1 MDDTAVRQAR
11 RQVAWL
17 MVPVAVIAVLVAILV
32 AFVFWGFTQPSAWGI

>member
-17 MVPVAVIAVLVAILV
+17 MVPVAVIAVLIPLLSLIALSVL
-32 AFVFWGFTQPSAWGI
+32 TSSAP

>member
-17 MVPVAVIAVLVAILV
+17 MVPVTVIAVLIALLVAIAVSVL
-32 AFVFWGFTQPSAWGI
+32 ASSGI

>member
-17 MVPVAVIAVLVAILV
+17 MLPVAVIAVLIALLV
-32 AFVFWGFTQPSAWGI
+32 ATALAVLTNPAI

>member
-17 MVPVAVIAVLVAILV
+17 MVPVAVIAVLIVFLVAIALSV
-32 AFVFWGFTQPSAWGI
+32 LTNPAI

>member
-17 MVPVAVIAVLVAILV
+17 MVPVAVIAGLIALLVAIALSV
-32 AFVFWGFTQPSAWGI
+32 LANSGI